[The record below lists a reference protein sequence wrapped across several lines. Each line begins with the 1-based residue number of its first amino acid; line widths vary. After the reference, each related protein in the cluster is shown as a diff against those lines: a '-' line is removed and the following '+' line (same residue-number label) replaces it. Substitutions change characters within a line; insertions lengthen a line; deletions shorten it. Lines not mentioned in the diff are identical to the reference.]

1 MTLSESTAPGT
12 RASTVARVPW
22 VFGAAAV
29 ACQMVFPFTD
39 GGTSEL
45 TVLTVVLFAAAT
57 LTCAAVARGPAQAIL
72 LLAVAGGGGLV
83 AEAVGVHTSVP
94 FGEYT
99 YAGTLGWQIVE
110 VPVVVPLAWVMMS
123 YPALLVGRRLAR
135 GRLARVLVGAWALAS
150 WDVFL
155 DPQMVDAGHW
165 TWADPT
171 PALPGVSGIPL
182 TNFAGWLLV
191 ALLLMAALDLAL
203 PRVAPARGQPGL
215 GRSPEDLLPGA
226 LYLWTYVSSVLA
238 HAVFFGRPPVA
249 LVGGVAMGLVAV
261 PYALAWLRAVRPQ
274 P

>member
-1 MTLSESTAPGT
+1 MTLSRSATPGM
-12 RASTVARVPW
+12 RASTSARVPW

-39 GGTSEL
+39 GGTPQL

-57 LTCAAVARGPAQAIL
+57 LSCAWAARGAREAL
-72 LLAVAGGGGLV
+72 TLLAVAGGGGLL

-94 FGEYT
+94 FGEYS
-99 YAGTLGWQIVE
+99 YAGTLGWQVFE

-123 YPALLVGRRLAR
+123 YPALLVGRRLAT
-135 GRLARVLVGAWALAS
+135 GRLARVVVAAWALAS

-182 TNFAGWLLV
+182 TNYAGWLVV
-191 ALLLMAALDLAL
+191 ALLLVAALDVAL
-203 PRVAPARGQPGL
+203 PRVAPVP
-215 GRSPEDLLPGA
+215 GRSREDLLPGA

-249 LVGGVAMGLVAV
+249 LVGGAVMGLVAV
-261 PYALAWLRAVRPQ
+261 PYTLAWLRDLRPQ
-274 P
+274 R

>member
-1 MTLSESTAPGT
+1 MTLSRSARPGMRAGTTAWL
-12 RASTVARVPW
+12 PW

-29 ACQMVFPFTD
+29 LCQMVFPFTD
-39 GGTSEL
+39 GGTPQL

-57 LTCAAVARGPAQAIL
+57 LSCAGEARGARAAL
-72 LLAVAGGGGLV
+72 LLLGVAGGIGLL

-94 FGEYT
+94 FGEYS
-99 YAGTLGWQIVE
+99 YAGTLGWQIHD

-123 YPALLVGRRLAR
+123 YPALLVGRRLASR
-135 GRLARVLVGAWALAS
+135 RWSRVVVGAWALAA

-171 PALPGVSGIPL
+171 PALPGVSGVPL
-182 TNFAGWLLV
+182 TNFAGWLIV
-191 ALLLMAALDLAL
+191 ALLLVAALDLAL
-203 PRVAPARGQPGL
+203 PRVAPVP

-226 LYLWTYVSSVLA
+226 LYLWTYASSVLA

-249 LVGGVAMGLVAV
+249 LVGGVVMGLVAV

-274 P
+274 R